1 MQQHV
6 LMVEDDEDLGQ
17 ILFQFIE
24 ASDFKV
30 DWIKSGDQVMPF
42 LSDNTPD
49 IILMDVQLPKVDG
62 VTLTKIIRE
71 SSDVPIIM
79 VTSKSD
85 EVSRLIGLQTGVDD
99 YVCKPFSAPE
109 LILRIRA
116 ILKRVQFSAK
126 PAETKSVINVDTD
139 KLTLNFEGKEEKLTL
154 IECNLLNLLLSAPNR
169 IYSREQILT
178 LAYNSDRD
186 TSDRTI
192 DSHIKNVRKKLDRVG
207 FGKEKIESV
216 YGVGYRYV
224 ECP

>member
-24 ASDFKV
+24 ASNYRV
-30 DWIKSGDQVMPF
+30 DWIKSGDEVMPF
-42 LSDNTPD
+42 LADNTPD

-71 SSDVPIIM
+71 TNDVPIIM

-109 LILRIRA
+109 LILRIKA
-116 ILKRVQFSAK
+116 ILKRVQFSDK
-126 PAETKSVINVDTD
+126 PEDNKSVIKVDTD
-139 KLTLNFEGKEEKLTL
+139 KLTLSFENKEEKLTL

-192 DSHIKNVRKKLDRVG
+192 DSHIKNVRKKLEKVG
-207 FGKEKIESV
+207 LGKESIESV

-224 ECP
+224 ACI